1 MCVSLHEFMQTTCI
15 PEPMEARGG
24 CWALGARGKGSCE
37 LLCVCWELNTSSGR
51 ERRALKHWVISKLP
65 QSLSLI
71 FSPAYFAGYSIK
83 MLSVMPLLSLPNPFE
98 AQTGPLSPRE
108 AILHKRLKWDLELC
122 VQCLS
127 SPQVL
132 PLLRKKKRTFIYF
145 THKKRMLWNKVLHRE
160 NGSFGSII
168 IFE

>member
-1 MCVSLHEFMQTTCI
+1 MSVSLHEFMQTTCMH
-15 PEPMEARGG
+15 EPMEARWG
-24 CWALGARGKGSCE
+24 CWALGARGKGSYE

-51 ERRALKHWVISKLP
+51 ERSALKHWVISKLP

-98 AQTGPLSPRE
+98 VQTGPLSPRE
-108 AILHKRLKWDLELC
+108 AILHKRLKWDLELS

-132 PLLRKKKRTFIYF
+132 PLLRKKKDFYLFHTQ
-145 THKKRMLWNKVLHRE
+145 KRMLWNKVLHRE